1 MTEDWKGRGDMALP
15 ADVQRG
21 GEGIRLEMGDI
32 STHADAPSSSERR
45 QRRATRPRSKHTT
58 T

>member
-32 STHADAPSSSERR
+32 STHADAPSSSETQ
-45 QRRATRPRSKHTT
+45 QRRATRP
-58 T
+58 